1 MKTLTH
7 PLLIIAIFQAVS
19 TLLGFI
25 ELLIKPEWFAP
36 MLRGTFF
43 ADHTAIAAFLLGVC
57 VGGFQWC
64 AVFCHIKYPER
75 LPLAHTLAGLVM
87 VGWITGEC
95 LVINSFTWPH
105 ALWGGIAMLQLGLV
119 LGLLGVHQ
127 PFVANAK
134 NFRRVE

>member
-1 MKTLTH
+1 MKPLKH
-7 PLLIIAIFQAVS
+7 VLLIIAIFQAVS
-19 TLLGFI
+19 TLVGFI

-36 MLRGTFF
+36 MLSGTFF
-43 ADHTAIAAFLLGVC
+43 ADHTTIAAFLLGVC
-57 VGGFQWC
+57 VGGFQWS
-64 AVFCHIKYPER
+64 AVICHIKYPQW

-87 VGWITGEC
+87 VGWIAGEC

-105 ALWGGIAMLQLGLV
+105 ALWGGIAVLQLGLV

-127 PFVANAK
+127 PFVANTK

>member
-1 MKTLTH
+1 MKTLKH
-7 PLLIIAIFQAVS
+7 LLLIIAVFQAAS

-36 MLRGTFF
+36 MLSGTFF
-43 ADHTAIAAFLLGVC
+43 ADHTTIAALLLGIC
-57 VGGFQWC
+57 VGGFQWS
-64 AVFCHIKYPER
+64 AAICHLKHPQW

-105 ALWGGIAMLQLGLV
+105 ALWGGIAVLQLGLV
-119 LGLLGVHQ
+119 LGILGVHQ
-127 PFVANAK
+127 PFVADAK
-134 NFRRVE
+134 DYSSC